1 MTNITAAARNFEWSD
16 LKFFLVLVRSGN
28 PASAGRSLKA
38 DHTTVRRR
46 VAALEDALQAR
57 LFSSRG
63 PTYELTPEG
72 EQLLGY
78 AEAIET
84 LTIRA
89 EDEISRRDLQLSGV
103 VRVGA
108 PDGFGAMFLAP
119 RLVELAALHPHL
131 QLQLAIL
138 PRVVNLSNREADI
151 AIGYSPP
158 NQQRQIVRRLTNYR
172 LQLYASPGYIA
183 SHPPIK
189 TVDDLAQHQVI
200 GYMRDM
206 LTDMDLDAVPT
217 LGDDVPTVFESTSV
231 LAQIEA
237 TAAGLGVAVL
247 PDFMARPDARLVPIL
262 EGEFKLI
269 RQFWLII
276 HPETINLARVRA
288 VIDFVTEC
296 VRRDQNLF
304 LGGPDSES

>member
-1 MTNITAAARNFEWSD
+1 MTAGAALRNFEWSD
-16 LKFFLVLVRSGN
+16 LKFFLELVRSGN
-28 PASAGRSLKA
+28 PASAGRRLKA

-72 EQLLGY
+72 ERLLRY
-78 AEAIET
+78 AEAVET

-89 EDEISRRDLQLSGV
+89 EEEISRRDLTFWGV

-119 RLVELAALHPHL
+119 RLAELTAQHPHL

-158 NQQRQIVRRLTNYR
+158 NQQRQIVRRLTDYR
-172 LQLYASPGYIA
+172 LRLYASPCYLA
-183 SHPPIK
+183 AHPTIEK
-189 TVDDLAQHQVI
+189 IDDLAQHRVI

-206 LTDMDLDAVPT
+206 PADVDLDVIPA
-217 LGDDVPTVFESTSV
+217 LGEDVPTVFESTSI

-237 TAAGLGVAVL
+237 AAAGLGVAVL
-247 PDFMARPDARLVPIL
+247 PDFMARPDARLLPVLPDTFRL
-262 EGEFKLI
+262 M

-276 HPETINLARVRA
+276 HPEMINLARVRT
-288 VIDFVTEC
+288 VIDFVTES
-296 VRRDQNLF
+296 VRRAQDLF
-304 LGGPDSES
+304 LGGSADEQ